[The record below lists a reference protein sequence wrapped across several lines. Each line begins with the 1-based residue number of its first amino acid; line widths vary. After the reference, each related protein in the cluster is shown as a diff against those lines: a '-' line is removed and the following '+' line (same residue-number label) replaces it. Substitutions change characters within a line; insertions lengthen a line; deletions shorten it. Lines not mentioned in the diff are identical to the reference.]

1 MKRLLLLLLIAFPLF
16 LFAQP
21 EAADDDFPNPPGESP
36 LSDDKLETIMIA
48 RLTRLLDIKTEQAKL
63 FFPLLSEFERKT
75 RDLRKERIELAVKL
89 RRLGEPGS
97 SSTALEV
104 DRVSK
109 TFMENHR
116 LQAEAIKVFVT
127 ATSKVLEPWQVA
139 RLQLFIMRFP
149 ERVEQL
155 MRERMGRGAPKGG
168 QNRHRGGRGQQ
179 NPPEIDPFD
188 DR

>member
-1 MKRLLLLLLIAFPLF
+1 MKRLMLFILIAFPLF
-16 LFAQP
+16 VFAQP
-21 EAADDDFPNPPGESP
+21 EAPEDEFPNPRGESVI
-36 LSDDKLETIMIA
+36 SDDKLETIMIA

-89 RRLGEPGS
+89 RRLGEPGTTS
-97 SSTALEV
+97 SAVEV
-104 DRVSK
+104 DRATK

-116 LQAEAIKVFVT
+116 LQMEAIKVFVT
-127 ATSKVLEPWQVA
+127 ASSKVLEPWQVA

-155 MRERMGRGAPKGG
+155 MRERMGRGAPMGG
-168 QNRHRGGRGQQ
+168 GNRHRGGRGQAS
-179 NPPEIDPFD
+179 PPDIDPFD